1 MWSTLLLYPL
11 FPFQELSHILAH
23 HYGIR
28 VLFMLSFSDG
38 DLNRLN
44 WLSLTQC
51 SYSRAL
57 VYKSKTLFFWSGEG
71 LFDRNL
77 SCTFQDSFI
86 LLSSLSF
93 AWTYLVIM
101 LFDLTLGGIF
111 EKRNSPRMKTITKSW
126 FLLYNTKW
134 DILHNVHVAL
144 FHTIKW
150 WPWAVKVQKKKKN
163 SHHIIT

>member
-101 LFDLTLGGIF
+101 LFDLTLGVYLKRGILPEWKPLQNHDF
-111 EKRNSPRMKTITKSW
+111 FCTTQNETFCTM
-126 FLLYNTKW
+126 FMLLFS
-134 DILHNVHVAL
+134 I
-144 FHTIKW
+144 
-150 WPWAVKVQKKKKN
+150 Q
-163 SHHIIT
+163 